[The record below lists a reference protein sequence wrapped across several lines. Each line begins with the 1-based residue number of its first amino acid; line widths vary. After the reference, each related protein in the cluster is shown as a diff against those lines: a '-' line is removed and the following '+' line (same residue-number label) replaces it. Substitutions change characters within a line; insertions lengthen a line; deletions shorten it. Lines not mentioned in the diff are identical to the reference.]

1 VDTALVVMRPVL
13 GETPLGT
20 RASDRFER
28 VDQGWAAVIAGI
40 AGLVGVVVGALAGG
54 HAAVRGARI
63 GAEVNAAAVR
73 AQVRDQAALAQQQWV
88 RQERQKACLQVMDV
102 YAVPAYS
109 LATANKPFA

>member
-1 VDTALVVMRPVL
+1 
-13 GETPLGT
+13 
-20 RASDRFER
+20 

-40 AGLVGVVVGALAGG
+40 AGLVGAVVGALAGG